1 VIRNAI
7 ERKEAMS
14 DKPIPKLPDG
24 VLTDE
29 QVARISG
36 GDCTLADVQRA
47 LQELRNSYDTLVDFT
62 SYVIERVV
70 GP

>member
-1 VIRNAI
+1 
-7 ERKEAMS
+7 MS
-14 DKPIPKLPDG
+14 DKPVPKLPEG

-29 QVARISG
+29 QLARISG
-36 GDCTLADVQRA
+36 GDCSLTDIQSA
-47 LQELRNSYDTLVDFT
+47 LDKLQQSYETLVDFT